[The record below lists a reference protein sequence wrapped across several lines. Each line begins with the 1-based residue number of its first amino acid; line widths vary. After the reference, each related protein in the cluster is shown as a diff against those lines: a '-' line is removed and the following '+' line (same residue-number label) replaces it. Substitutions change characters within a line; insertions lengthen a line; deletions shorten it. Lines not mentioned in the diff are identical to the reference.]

1 MFQCK
6 SCAAHRDHIQSL
18 KDQIADLRRL
28 ALPQNQML
36 PEVLVDLD
44 SPALEGTDLSQE
56 PIAPL
61 NQEEQRLIDQEAAA
75 LLSGTY

>member
-1 MFQCK
+1 MFKCK
-6 SCAAHRDHIQSL
+6 SCAAHMDHIQSL
-18 KDQIADLRRL
+18 KAQIADLRRL
-28 ALPQNQML
+28 ALPQNQQL

-44 SPALEGTDLSQE
+44 SPALEGTDLAEE
-56 PIAPL
+56 PTAPL